1 MSETRQTTIRFAEPL
16 YWRLEAASESTGL
29 PINSIV
35 ISACLAWLQGY
46 EPALANLTDFAPSK
60 QLPLSEGGK
69 SNPLNPTLKASKN
82 KR

>member
-1 MSETRQTTIRFAEPL
+1 MSETRQTTIRFTEPL
-16 YWRLEAASESTGL
+16 YWRLEAASKSTGL

-35 ISACLAWLQGY
+35 IAACLAWLQGH
-46 EPALANLTDFAPSK
+46 EPALADLTDFSPPK
-60 QLPLSEGGK
+60 QLPQSEGGK